1 MNNKK
6 IKCKSGI
13 QHVFVQLLLPLLL
26 LVTKTKILHRP
37 LASDLF
43 AFSQFIWKTSALSF
57 HFISFK
63 MHDPFDNVLRR
74 QTTPTNGRAKAGW
87 CTAAHIGYKMV
98 LMRKSTSLNTRPCS
112 ILFAHTVADVCVH
125 LILMDLYF
133 IGIQQENS
141 IERNVFFSPLLLLN
155 NNRKHKCGHV

>member
-1 MNNKK
+1 MFSCSCYCHCCCWSRKRK
-6 IKCKSGI
+6 YCID
-13 QHVFVQLLLPLLL
+13 LLLAICSLFLSLFGKLL
-26 LVTKTKILHRP
+26 H
-37 LASDLF
+37 
-43 AFSQFIWKTSALSF
+43 F
-57 HFISFK
+57 HFNSFK
-63 MHDPFDNVLRR
+63 MHVPFDNVLRR